1 MTMTTHS
8 ATEKASMVRY
18 IGLVIG
24 LLIVLPTV
32 AWAQTETIVYFHTD
46 AIGSVRMT
54 TDASGQV
61 IQRYDY
67 APFGEPLPAP
77 TPETRRF
84 AGGELDPETELNY
97 FGARQ
102 YQPQT
107 GRFSRSDDPGYGNPF
122 NPQSMNFYAYV
133 MNNPLR
139 WVDPSGHHHQGGCH
153 EIAEYPYPVCPGV
166 DVEVTV
172 PDPLLPYLPY
182 LIAWLLEPRPNYPGG
197 GGGGS
202 KPTKPTRSTTPPGPV
217 VEPRCLSSVALAGAT
232 VAGDALFFTGAGA
245 AYRIGAAG
253 VRQLASARI
262 LAQQIGPSVMRKN
275 VVAQVFVQGEALAGT
290 SQVALGASYGG
301 AVVGSDL
308 AGGIETVG
316 TAGLLGFETSPW
328 DLVPIIGSGRSIY
341 TSLKACGAL

>member
-8 ATEKASMVRY
+8 ATEKDSMVRY
-18 IGLVIG
+18 FGLVIG

-32 AWAQTETIVYFHTD
+32 AQAQTETVVYFHTD
-46 AIGSVRMT
+46 AVGSVRMT

-102 YQPQT
+102 YHPQT

-122 NPQSMNFYAYV
+122 DPQSMNFYAYAV
-133 MNNPLR
+133 NNPLR
-139 WVDPSGHHHQGGCH
+139 WVDPTGHSNC
-153 EIAEYPYPVCPGV
+153 PVIPGFTI
-166 DVEVTV
+166 DDCTEVTA
-172 PDPLLPYLPY
+172 PDRLAPYLPY
-182 LIAWLLEPRPNYPGG
+182 LIQWLLEQRPNYPGG

-202 KPTKPTRSTTPPGPV
+202 KSTKPTRSTTPPGPV

-232 VAGDALFFTGAGA
+232 VAGDALFLTGAGA
-245 AYRIGAAG
+245 AYRIGVAG

-316 TAGLLGFETSPW
+316 TAGVLGFETSW
-328 DLVPIIGSGRSIY
+328 KDIVPIWGSFR
-341 TSLKACGAL
+341 ALGTVWDSCS

>member
-1 MTMTTHS
+1 MEVTQMAMTTHS
-8 ATEKASMVRY
+8 ATEKDSMVRY

-32 AWAQTETIVYFHTD
+32 ARAQTETVVYFHTD
-46 AIGSVRMT
+46 AVGSVRMT

-107 GRFSRSDDPGYGNPF
+107 GRFTRTDDPGYGNPF
-122 NPQSMNFYAYV
+122 DPQSMNFYAYV

-166 DVEVTV
+166 DIGVT
-172 PDPLLPYLPY
+172 PDPQPPYFPFF
-182 LIAWLLEPRPNYPGG
+182 PPNYPGG
-197 GGGGS
+197 GGGGGAQGP
-202 KPTKPTRSTTPPGPV
+202 KTPTGTP
-217 VEPRCLSSVALAGAT
+217 EKL
-232 VAGDALFFTGAGA
+232 
-245 AYRIGAAG
+245 
-253 VRQLASARI
+253 RI
-262 LAQQIGPSVMRKN
+262 LLVEGFA
-275 VVAQVFVQGEALAGT
+275 EALRKLKQQKCGDFFGGQGPDVLNSTDYRFLSPASNQPDATAMILGPRHVGINPTGPFVTGPPKTNMYGRFWTAPDFRGFILLHELGHQVGKYGNDAGNLRLNEAN
-290 SQVALGASYGG
+290 SKK
-301 AVVGSDL
+301 VVN
-308 AGGIETVG
+308 
-316 TAGLLGFETSPW
+316 
-328 DLVPIIGSGRSIY
+328 
-341 TSLKACGAL
+341 ACY